1 MIRMSYFV
9 GFGVMLAGQAA
20 QAAPLGQVGDDGVAW
35 WRVAAALIFC
45 LLLAVGGAFA
55 LRSRLG
61 GGVGVRRPT
70 WLRAAQ
76 TTRRL
81 ELVETLRVKP
91 QVDLLIVRCDGRELL
106 LSASAHGAELI
117 ERLDNG
123 ISLA

>member
-1 MIRMSYFV
+1 MSRMSYFV
-9 GFGVMLAGQAA
+9 GLSFLLAGQTVHAV
-20 QAAPLGQVGDDGVAW
+20 PLGQVGDDGVAW

-91 QVDLLIVRCDGRELL
+91 QVDLLIVRCDGRQLL
-106 LSASAHGAELI
+106 ISASAQGAELI
-117 ERLDNG
+117 ERLDDG
-123 ISLA
+123 TKPA

>member
-1 MIRMSYFV
+1 MKRAGRFV
-9 GFGVMLAGQAA
+9 GFGFMLAGQAA
-20 QAAPLGQVGDDGVAW
+20 HAAPLGQVGDDGVAW
-35 WRVAAALIFC
+35 WRVAAALSLC

-61 GGVGVRRPT
+61 GGVGVRRPI

-117 ERLDNG
+117 ERLDYG
-123 ISLA
+123 TSLA

>member
-45 LLLAVGGAFA
+45 LLLAVSGAFA
-55 LRSRLG
+55 LRTRLG

-70 WLRAAQ
+70 WLRTPQ

-81 ELVETLRVKP
+81 ELIETLRVKP

-123 ISLA
+123 TSLA

>member
-45 LLLAVGGAFA
+45 LLLAVGGALA
-55 LRSRLG
+55 LRARLG

-91 QVDLLIVRCDGRELL
+91 QVDLLIVRCDGRQLL
-106 LSASAHGAELI
+106 ISASAQGAELI
-117 ERLDNG
+117 ERLDDG
-123 ISLA
+123 TKPA

>member
-91 QVDLLIVRCDGRELL
+91 QVDLLIVRCDGRQLL
-106 LSASAHGAELI
+106 ISASAQGAELI
-117 ERLDNG
+117 ERLDDG
-123 ISLA
+123 TKPA

>member
-1 MIRMSYFV
+1 MNRAGLFV
-9 GFGVMLAGQAA
+9 GFGLMLAGQAA
-20 QAAPLGQVGDDGVAW
+20 QAVPLGQVGDDGVAW

-55 LRSRLG
+55 LRARLG
-61 GGVGVRRPT
+61 GGVGARRPL

-76 TTRRL
+76 NPRRL
-81 ELVETLRVKP
+81 ELIETLRVKP

-106 LSASAHGAELI
+106 LSASAQGAELI

-123 ISLA
+123 TSLA

>member
-1 MIRMSYFV
+1 MSRMSRFV
-9 GFGVMLAGQAA
+9 GLGVMLAGQTAH
-20 QAAPLGQVGDDGVAW
+20 AAPLGHVGDDGVAW

-55 LRSRLG
+55 LRARLG
-61 GGVGVRRPT
+61 GGGGAGRPT

>member
-1 MIRMSYFV
+1 MKRAGLFA
-9 GFGVMLAGQAA
+9 GFGFMLAGQAA

-35 WRVAAALIFC
+35 WRVAAALILC

-55 LRSRLG
+55 LRTRLG
-61 GGVGVRRPT
+61 GGIAARGPL

-76 TTRRL
+76 PTRRL
-81 ELVETLRVKP
+81 ELIETLRVKP

-106 LSASAHGAELI
+106 LSASAQGAELI

-123 ISLA
+123 TSRA

>member
-1 MIRMSYFV
+1 MKRAGLFA
-9 GFGVMLAGQAA
+9 GFGFMLAGQAA

-91 QVDLLIVRCDGRELL
+91 QVDLLIVRCDGRQLL
-106 LSASAHGAELI
+106 ISASAQGAELI
-117 ERLDNG
+117 ERLDDG
-123 ISLA
+123 TKPA

>member
-1 MIRMSYFV
+1 MKRAGLFV
-9 GFGVMLAGQAA
+9 GFAVMLAGQAA

-55 LRSRLG
+55 LRARLG
-61 GGVGVRRPT
+61 GGGGAGRPT

-123 ISLA
+123 TSLA